1 MRVTATSTAR
11 TAARCVVLLLA
22 LGGAGF
28 AAAETSAV
36 SASGFT
42 VTHQH
47 ELNATPHQVFESIGQ
62 VARWWNAAHTWSG
75 DAANLSLELSA
86 GGCFCERW
94 SGGSVQHAVVVRV
107 GRDRTLRLHGSLGP
121 LQDLAVE
128 GVLSFDVATSQG
140 KTLLR
145 VGYRVA
151 GAPSA
156 GLEAL
161 AAPVDRVIGEQ
172 AGRLAAFIEGRP
184 L

>member
-1 MRVTATSTAR
+1 MRVAGTSTGR
-11 TAARCVVLLLA
+11 MRVRCAALLFA

-28 AAAETSAV
+28 AAAETSSV

-42 VTHQH
+42 VTHQR
-47 ELNATPHQVFESIGQ
+47 EVKATPHQVFESIGQ
-62 VARWWNAAHTWSG
+62 VAHWWNGAHTWSG

-121 LQDLAVE
+121 LQDLAVD
-128 GVLSFDVATSQG
+128 GVLGFDVATSEG
-140 KTLLR
+140 KTILT
-145 VGYRVA
+145 VSYRVS

-172 AGRLAAFIEGRP
+172 VGRLAAFIEGRP

>member
-1 MRVTATSTAR
+1 MRGADTSTAR
-11 TAARCVVLLLA
+11 MAVRCAALLLA
-22 LGGAGF
+22 LGGARF

-42 VTHQH
+42 VTHQR
-47 ELNATPHQVFESIGQ
+47 ELEATPHQVFESIGQ
-62 VARWWNAAHTWSG
+62 VARWWNGAHTWSG

-107 GRDRTLRLHGSLGP
+107 GRDRTVRLHGSLGP
-121 LQDLAVE
+121 LQELAVD
-128 GVLSFDVATSQG
+128 GVLSFDVVSIEG
-140 KTLLR
+140 KTILR
-145 VGYRVA
+145 ASYRVS

-172 AGRLAAFIEGRP
+172 VGRLAAFVEGRP